1 MLLVT
6 VLLLVTLVLNGLLL
20 IGYRQRNMQS
30 YLAAYFDKQTL
41 LQNTPSPRIILVG
54 GSSVA
59 FGFDSHELS
68 KITGMPVVNMGLAV
82 DLGVRFILESIKPYL
97 NEGDIIILSPE
108 YQSIITRRHGGDLL
122 VQLVILDPQTLKYF
136 SNFTEYW
143 EMVQALPS
151 IHTSAVKNM
160 LEDLKLRHCLICT
173 NRDLLY
179 FRTALDPTTGDILN
193 NDPASYPVN
202 KEVLVLP
209 FDVNTRA
216 VDNNIDYLNHF
227 YNYAESQKVKLH
239 YFYPSTL
246 KTTDELTLARLMA
259 LDKKIRQSLEIPILN
274 SIEDSQYDSQYILDS
289 AYHLNKQ
296 GQVINTARLY
306 ETLCGVDPDLHCAIP

>member
-1 MLLVT
+1 
-6 VLLLVTLVLNGLLL
+6 
-20 IGYRQRNMQS
+20 MQS

-59 FGFDSHELS
+59 FGFDSKELS
-68 KITGMPVVNMGLAV
+68 KITEMPVVNLGLAV
-82 DLGVRFILESIKPYL
+82 GLGVRFILESIRPYL

-108 YQSIITRRHGGDLL
+108 YQSIITRRYGGDLL
-122 VQLVILDPQTLKYF
+122 VQLVMLEPQTLKYF
-136 SNFTEYW
+136 SNITEYW
-143 EMVQALPS
+143 EMVQALPA

-179 FRTALDPTTGDILN
+179 FRKALDPATGDILN

-202 KEVLVLP
+202 NEVLVLP
-209 FDVNTRA
+209 FEINTRA
-216 VDNNIDYLNHF
+216 VVKNIVYLNEF
-227 YNYAESQKVKLH
+227 YNYAQTQNVKMY

-246 KTTDELTLARLMA
+246 RTTDDLTSTRLVK
-259 LDKKIRQSLEIPILN
+259 LNEKFKESLKFPLLN
-274 SIEDSQYDSQYILDS
+274 SIKDSQYDSQYILDT

-296 GQVINTARLY
+296 GQAINTARLY
-306 ETLCGVDPDLHCAIP
+306 ELLCGADPDLHCVIP